1 MDRIASLVR
10 PIVNKKY
17 LTIPQA
23 FGSEVVRK
31 ALHLLIAFVPLL
43 AGVDLRATMLLLA
56 SGTLFYVFAEQMRT
70 EGCPVFL
77 ISDLTIIASRDRDK
91 GRFVLGPVT
100 LGVGA
105 MLSLLLYPSTAAA
118 IAIYALAFGDGVAS
132 LAGKFFRSPA
142 IPFTRNKTLA
152 GTAACFITVF
162 LGTWK
167 LTGNAS
173 VALAVASAAT
183 LLELIPIRDFDN
195 LILPVGTGFVA
206 AYILQL

>member
-17 LTIPQA
+17 LTFPQA
-23 FGSEVVRK
+23 FGGEIVRK

-43 AGVDLRATMLLLA
+43 AGVDVGATMMLLA
-56 SGTLFYVFAEQMRT
+56 GGTLFYVFAERLRI
-70 EGCPVFL
+70 EGRPVLL
-77 ISDLTIIASRDRDK
+77 ISDLTIIASRERDR

-118 IAIYALAFGDGVAS
+118 IAIYALAFGDGFAS
-132 LAGKFFRSPA
+132 LAGKLLRSPS

-152 GTAACFITVF
+152 GTLACLIAVF
-162 LGTWK
+162 LSTWK
-167 LTGNAS
+167 LTGRLS
-173 VALAVASAAT
+173 VAISIAISAT
-183 LLELIPIRDFDN
+183 VLELIPIRDFDN

>member
-1 MDRIASLVR
+1 MDRIASIVR

-17 LTIPQA
+17 FAVPQA
-23 FGSEVVRK
+23 FGGEVVRK

-43 AGVDLRATMLLLA
+43 AGVDVRATMMLLA
-56 SGTLFYVFAEQMRT
+56 GGTLFYVFAERMRMD
-70 EGCPVFL
+70 GQPVLL
-77 ISDLTIIASRDRDK
+77 ISDLTVIASRERDK

-118 IAIYALAFGDGVAS
+118 IAIYALAFGDGFAS
-132 LAGKFFRSPA
+132 LAGKLLRSPS

-152 GTAACFITVF
+152 GTSACFLAV
-162 LGTWK
+162 LLSTWK
-167 LTGNAS
+167 LTGRLSFAFS
-173 VALAVASAAT
+173 IALAAT
-183 LLELIPIRDFDN
+183 MLELIPIRDFDN

-206 AYILQL
+206 TWILQL